1 MVDSPLSQRQLIGN
15 LPSYLERR
23 PLTKK
28 QQEFVQQVEEEQDP
42 GGILRSRFKRP
53 APAGLMATPQVQEP
67 NEESSMIGMDSI
79 KSYLGNLFSPS
90 TGAPPAIEEPVT
102 RTGVRASPHPE
113 SKPVTRTE
121 VRTSPHPEPEPDG
134 GPAAEPSFAQ
144 SVDDPDLQVYSQV
157 ESTLLPFLRTNEGF
171 ISKLDTAVEDKGKAN
186 PTKDIGYGHKL
197 SAEELKDKEV
207 YGIDVSKGIS
217 KDQADF
223 ILSKDLEKKY
233 EQVSKKIPNFKNL
246 TPLEQALVTDFEFNV
261 RGGIKAFPKML
272 KALQARDVQT
282 LNKEYKRY
290 MGTREEIRNKSKP
303 LKKRNETTYSTF
315 IAPLTRKY
323 ENKAGN
329 LVASNPN
336 PYPARVI

>member
-1 MVDSPLSQRQLIGN
+1 MVEDAKVDKHIGSEHRLTQPEIMNLINQAKSISLG
-15 LPSYLERR
+15 EA
-23 PLTKK
+23 TEAQKK
-28 QQEFVQQVEEEQDP
+28 FAQSVDDKADP
-42 GGILRSRFKRP
+42 DRAMRSRFERPAMPTP
-53 APAGLMATPQVQEP
+53 APAGLTATPQVQEK
-67 NEESSMIGMDSI
+67 EEDSMFNFSMDDITKYVS
-79 KSYLGNLFSPS
+79 NLFSSSP
-90 TGAPPAIEEPVT
+90 PPAIEEQEDPP
-102 RTGVRASPHPE
+102 SPP
-113 SKPVTRTE
+113 P
-121 VRTSPHPEPEPDG
+121 PP
-134 GPAAEPSFAQ
+134 FAQ
-144 SVDDPDLQVYSQV
+144 SVDDPDLQVYSEV
-157 ESTLLPFLRTNEGF
+157 ESTLLPFLRDNEGF
-171 ISKLDTAVEDKGKAN
+171 ISKLATAVEDKGKQN

-197 SAEELKDKEV
+197 SAQELKNKEV

-233 EQVSKKIPNFKNL
+233 KQVSKKIPNFKNL
-246 TPLEQALVTDFEFNV
+246 TPLEQSLVTDFEFNV
-261 RGGIKAFPKML
+261 RGGIKSFPKML

>member
-1 MVDSPLSQRQLIGN
+1 MMANENSLSEQQLMEIIDQAKSISLGEATEDQKNFAQSVDDQA
-15 LPSYLERR
+15 
-23 PLTKK
+23 
-28 QQEFVQQVEEEQDP
+28 DP
-42 GGILRSRFKRP
+42 DRTMRSRFERPPVSPALTPTPSPTP
-53 APAGLMATPQVQEP
+53 APTGLMSTPQVQEP
-67 NEESSMIGMDSI
+67 NEESSMIDVDSI

-90 TGAPPAIEEPVT
+90 PGAPPAPTVEEQEDPP
-102 RTGVRASPHPE
+102 SPP
-113 SKPVTRTE
+113 P
-121 VRTSPHPEPEPDG
+121 PP
-134 GPAAEPSFAQ
+134 FAQ
-144 SVDDPDLQVYSQV
+144 SVDDPDLQVYSEV
-157 ESTLLPFLRTNEGF
+157 ESTLLPFLRDNEGF
-171 ISKLDTAVEDKGKAN
+171 ISKLDTAVEDKGKQN

-197 SAEELKDKEV
+197 SAEELKNKEV
-207 YGIDVSKGIS
+207 YGIDVSKEIS

-233 EQVSKKIPNFKNL
+233 KQVSKKIPNFKNL
-246 TPLEQALVTDFEFNV
+246 TPLEQSLVTDFEFNV
-261 RGGIKAFPKML
+261 KGGIKTFPKML
-272 KALQARDVQT
+272 KALQARDIRT

-290 MGTREEIRNKSKP
+290 MGTREEIKNKSRP

>member
-1 MVDSPLSQRQLIGN
+1 MVEDAKVDKHIGSEHRLTQPEIMNLINQAKSISLG
-15 LPSYLERR
+15 EA
-23 PLTKK
+23 TEAQKK
-28 QQEFVQQVEEEQDP
+28 FAQSVDDKADP
-42 GGILRSRFKRP
+42 DRAMRSRFERPAMPMPTPTP
-53 APAGLMATPQVQEP
+53 APAGLTATPQVQEK
-67 NEESSMIGMDSI
+67 EEDSMFNFSI
-79 KSYLGNLFSPS
+79 DDITKYISNLFSS
-90 TGAPPAIEEPVT
+90 SAGAPPAPTVEEQEDPP
-102 RTGVRASPHPE
+102 SPPPPPF
-113 SKPVTRTE
+113 S
-121 VRTSPHPEPEPDG
+121 
-134 GPAAEPSFAQ
+134 Q
-144 SVDDPDLQVYSQV
+144 SVDDPDLQVYSEV
-157 ESTLLPFLRTNEGF
+157 ESTLLPFLRDNEGF
-171 ISKLDTAVEDKGKAN
+171 ISKIDTAVEDKGKQN

-197 SAEELKDKEV
+197 SAEELKNKEV

-336 PYPARVI
+336 PYPARAI

>member
-1 MVDSPLSQRQLIGN
+1 MVEDAKVDKHIGSEHRLTEPEIMNLINQAKSISLPTPSPT
-15 LPSYLERR
+15 PT
-23 PLTKK
+23 PT
-28 QQEFVQQVEEEQDP
+28 P
-42 GGILRSRFKRP
+42 TPAP
-53 APAGLMATPQVQEP
+53 APAGLMATPQVQEK
-67 NEESSMIGMDSI
+67 EEDSMFNFSIDDITKYISNIFSS
-79 KSYLGNLFSPS
+79 SP
-90 TGAPPAIEEPVT
+90 GAPPAPTVKEQEDP
-102 RTGVRASPHPE
+102 PP
-113 SKPVTRTE
+113 P
-121 VRTSPHPEPEPDG
+121 PP
-134 GPAAEPSFAQ
+134 PSFAQ
-144 SVDDPDLQVYSQV
+144 SVDDPDLQVYSEV
-157 ESTLLPFLRTNEGF
+157 ESTFLPFLRDNEGF
-171 ISKLDTAVEDKGKAN
+171 ISKLDTAVEDRGKKN

-197 SAEELKDKEV
+197 SAKELKDKEV

>member
-1 MVDSPLSQRQLIGN
+1 MVEDAKVDKHIGSEHRLTQPEIMNLINQAKSISLG
-15 LPSYLERR
+15 EA
-23 PLTKK
+23 TEAQKK
-28 QQEFVQQVEEEQDP
+28 P
-42 GGILRSRFKRP
+42 AMPMPTPMPTP
-53 APAGLMATPQVQEP
+53 APAGLTATPQVQEK
-67 NEESSMIGMDSI
+67 EEDSMFNFSIDDITKYISNIFSS
-79 KSYLGNLFSPS
+79 SP
-90 TGAPPAIEEPVT
+90 GAPPAPTVEEQEDPP
-102 RTGVRASPHPE
+102 SPP
-113 SKPVTRTE
+113 P
-121 VRTSPHPEPEPDG
+121 PP
-134 GPAAEPSFAQ
+134 FAQ
-144 SVDDPDLQVYSQV
+144 SVDDPDLQVYSEV
-157 ESTLLPFLRTNEGF
+157 ESTLLPFLRDNEGF
-171 ISKLDTAVEDKGKAN
+171 ISKLDTAVEDKGKQN

-197 SAEELKDKEV
+197 SAQELKNKEV

-233 EQVSKKIPNFKNL
+233 NQVSKKIPNFKNL

-261 RGGIKAFPKML
+261 RGGIKTFPEML
-272 KALQARDVQT
+272 KALQARDTHT

-290 MGTREEIRNKSKP
+290 MGTREEITNKSRP

>member
-1 MVDSPLSQRQLIGN
+1 MVEDAKVDKHIGSEHRLTQPEIMNLINQAKSISLG
-15 LPSYLERR
+15 EA
-23 PLTKK
+23 TEAQKK
-28 QQEFVQQVEEEQDP
+28 FAQSVDDKADP
-42 GGILRSRFKRP
+42 DRAMRSRFERP
-53 APAGLMATPQVQEP
+53 AMPMPTPTPAPTGLMATPQVQEK
-67 NEESSMIGMDSI
+67 EEDSMFNFSMDDITKYVS
-79 KSYLGNLFSPS
+79 NLFSSSP
-90 TGAPPAIEEPVT
+90 PPAIEEQEDPP
-102 RTGVRASPHPE
+102 SP
-113 SKPVTRTE
+113 
-121 VRTSPHPEPEPDG
+121 SPP
-134 GPAAEPSFAQ
+134 FAQ
-144 SVDDPDLQVYSQV
+144 SVDDPDLQVYSEV
-157 ESTLLPFLRTNEGF
+157 ESTLLPFLRDNEGF
-171 ISKLDTAVEDKGKAN
+171 ISKISTAVEDKEIAN

-197 SAEELKDKEV
+197 SAKELKNKEV
-207 YGIDVSKGIS
+207 YGIDVSKEIS

-233 EQVSKKIPNFKNL
+233 KQVSKKIPNFKNL

-261 RGGIKAFPKML
+261 RGGIKSFPKML
-272 KALQARDVQT
+272 KALQERDVQT

-290 MGTREEIRNKSKP
+290 MGSPMEVKNRSRP

>member
-1 MVDSPLSQRQLIGN
+1 MVEDAKVDKHIGSEHKLTEPEIMNLIN
-15 LPSYLERR
+15 QAKSISER
-23 PLTKK
+23 TVGS
-28 QQEFVQQVEEEQDP
+28 EFE
-42 GGILRSRFKRP
+42 RP
-53 APAGLMATPQVQEP
+53 AMPMPVPTSPSSPAGLTATPQVQEK
-67 NEESSMIGMDSI
+67 EEDSMFNFSIDDITKYISNIFSS
-79 KSYLGNLFSPS
+79 SP
-90 TGAPPAIEEPVT
+90 GAPPAPTVEEQEDPP
-102 RTGVRASPHPE
+102 SPP
-113 SKPVTRTE
+113 P
-121 VRTSPHPEPEPDG
+121 P
-134 GPAAEPSFAQ
+134 FAQ

-157 ESTLLPFLRTNEGF
+157 ESTLLPFLRDNEGF
-171 ISKLDTAVEDKGKAN
+171 ISNLDTAVEDRGKEN

-197 SAEELKDKEV
+197 SAKELKDKKV